1 MVKIQNVWETKYTS
15 SEIKE
20 KSLQRKET
28 SVVKN
33 LCGGWPNQDKLYF
46 AMGFLKNEIL
56 EILEVWRLICHK

>member
-28 SVVKN
+28 SVIFIYAIRFYNKSEKP
-33 LCGGWPNQDKLYF
+33 LWW
-46 AMGFLKNEIL
+46 MT
-56 EILEVWRLICHK
+56 